1 MRCLCCAESPARI
14 SSRTRDSL
22 CGAALLALENIA
34 IVALGN
40 DASRILRV
48 STRGEVLAV
57 FRRSFYIRFGDDVV
71 CVGPEGLG
79 RGPLNALCMLADRL
93 AWPAWGLAPGAQ
105 VSRAGSTLRVGRDPA
120 FDFADAQI
128 WQPPAAPAFSQ
139 ATLQSGLALLAAS
152 ARQRAPGGL
161 GGLLSALPGPFVD
174 TPGDPLLQAALPPI
188 RAIRSWMGAALAGS
202 PAPPPPVESL
212 VGLGPGLTPSGDD
225 FLCGAMTALHYL
237 GHAPIAQ
244 RLALPTLPV
253 AARDTNLISAAY
265 LRCASAGHASIVLFD
280 ALESVVAGDDT
291 HLARRLDAVHAVGHT
306 SGWDSLAGAATACA
320 ELAALHA
327 AG

>member
-1 MRCLCCAESPARI
+1 MA
-14 SSRTRDSL
+14 
-22 CGAALLALENIA
+22 LALENIA

-40 DASRILRV
+40 DAGRILLAN
-48 STRGEVLAV
+48 THGEVLAV

-71 CVGPEGLG
+71 CVGPEGLR
-79 RGPLNALCMLADRL
+79 RGPLNALCTLADQL
-93 AWPAWGLAPGAQ
+93 TWPSWGLVPGAR
-105 VSRAGSTLRVGRDPA
+105 VSRTGSTLRVGRDPA
-120 FDFADAQI
+120 FDFAGAQI
-128 WQPPAAPAFSQ
+128 WQPPAAPAFSR

-161 GGLLSALPGPFVD
+161 GALLSALPGPFD
-174 TPGDPLLQAALPPI
+174 ETPGDPLLQAALPPI

-212 VGLGPGLTPSGDD
+212 IGLGPGLTPSGDD

-237 GHAPIAQ
+237 GHAAIAQ
-244 RLALPTLPV
+244 RLAQHALPV

-265 LRCASAGHASIVLFD
+265 LRCASTGHASIVLFD
-280 ALESVVAGDDT
+280 ALESLVVGGDA

-320 ELAALHA
+320 ELAALPA
-327 AG
+327 AGSGR

>member
-1 MRCLCCAESPARI
+1 MA
-14 SSRTRDSL
+14 
-22 CGAALLALENIA
+22 LALENIA
-34 IVALGN
+34 IVALCN
-40 DASRILRV
+40 DASRILLAN
-48 STRGEVLAV
+48 THGEVLAV
-57 FRRSFYIRFGDDVV
+57 FRRSFYIRFGDGVV
-71 CVGPEGLG
+71 CVGPEGLR
-79 RGPLNALCMLADRL
+79 RGPLNALCTLADQL
-93 AWPAWGLAPGAQ
+93 TWPSWGLVPGAR
-105 VSRAGSTLRVGRDPA
+105 VSRTGSTLRVGRDPA
-120 FDFADAQI
+120 FDFAGAQI
-128 WQPPAAPAFSQ
+128 WQPPVAPAFSQ

-161 GGLLSALPGPFVD
+161 GALLSALPGPFD
-174 TPGDPLLQAALPPI
+174 ETSADPLLQAALPPI

-225 FLCGAMTALHYL
+225 FLCGVMTALHYL
-237 GHAPIAQ
+237 GHATIAQ
-244 RLALPTLPV
+244 RLARRTLPV

-280 ALESVVAGDDT
+280 ALESLVVGGDA

-327 AG
+327 AGSRH